1 MHLVAAIGAGWLLDR
16 GRASRVLAVA
26 AGFLVV
32 ACLLLRAGA
41 PSAWVPVFYTAGVSL
56 YSTALVYYPA
66 CGARPNLAAI
76 CFAVAGWFGSAL
88 GIGMAQDLSRV
99 PIWFLGI
106 AAGVILLALAARARW
121 VAAGLVA
128 VGVAAS
134 TGHAEGGDA
143 QARLGRE
150 VYVAEGCMH
159 CHSQF
164 VRPGMAADVERWGPA
179 RSLSATIT
187 EEPPLF
193 GNRRQGPDLAQVG
206 NRRSPEWQRLHLKN
220 PQAMH
225 PGSRM
230 PAYAYLFRG
239 EEGRG
244 EALVAYLASLGEESL
259 VERIAVA
266 ARWQPSVRGGVG
278 VGADEGARLFSMWCA
293 ACHGAEGRSDGALA
307 GQLSVRPPDWTREPW
322 RHVRADEPRVETAL
336 ARIIKFG
343 LLGTPMAGHEYFTDG
358 EAVALARYVARLY
371 ERRTGNP

>member
-1 MHLVAAIGAGWLLDR
+1 MR
-16 GRASRVLAVA
+16 RAV
-26 AGFLVV
+26 
-32 ACLLLRAGA
+32 
-41 PSAWVPVFYTAGVSL
+41 
-56 YSTALVYYPA
+56 
-66 CGARPNLAAI
+66 
-76 CFAVAGWFGSAL
+76 
-88 GIGMAQDLSRV
+88 
-99 PIWFLGI
+99 
-106 AAGVILLALAARARW
+106 
-121 VAAGLVA
+121 
-128 VGVAAS
+128 
-134 TGHAEGGDA
+134 
-143 QARLGRE
+143 
-150 VYVAEGCMH
+150 
-159 CHSQF
+159 
-164 VRPGMAADVERWGPA
+164 
-179 RSLSATIT
+179 TIT